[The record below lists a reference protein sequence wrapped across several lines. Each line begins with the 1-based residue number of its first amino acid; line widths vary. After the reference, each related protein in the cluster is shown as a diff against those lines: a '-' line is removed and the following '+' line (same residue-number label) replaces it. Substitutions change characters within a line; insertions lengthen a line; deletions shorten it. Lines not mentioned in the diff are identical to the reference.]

1 MKKSHRYIAP
11 LLSALVFVAALV
23 VLRHE
28 LQAYDIM
35 DVFAYTKTLSTQR
48 VILAL
53 FLTALNYVIMT
64 GYDYLALRY
73 VRRPLHYGKI
83 VLVSFIGY
91 AFSNNMGL
99 SMVAGGSVRYRLYS
113 GWGLSPGEVAKV
125 IGFCIMTL
133 WLGFFAM
140 CGVVFLY
147 EPMTLPRALHLPFS
161 SVRPIGA
168 LLLAL
173 VLLYFLGCS
182 VWRDSLKIKAWN
194 LRLPSAKYFG
204 PQMVLAFVHWAMAG
218 SVVFILLPPATDL
231 TYGGFMGIYLLA
243 QLAGLLSQVPGGLGV
258 FESVMFL
265 LLSFHVKGPSLFGAL
280 LAFRGIYYIL
290 PLLVASF
297 LFAAQELI
305 QKKDALKT
313 VARALRR

>member
-1 MKKSHRYIAP
+1 
-11 LLSALVFVAALV
+11 
-23 VLRHE
+23 
-28 LQAYDIM
+28 
-35 DVFAYTKTLSTQR
+35 
-48 VILAL
+48 
-53 FLTALNYVIMT
+53 
-64 GYDYLALRY
+64 
-73 VRRPLHYGKI
+73 
-83 VLVSFIGY
+83 
-91 AFSNNMGL
+91 
-99 SMVAGGSVRYRLYS
+99 
-113 GWGLSPGEVAKV
+113 GLSPGEVAKV

-182 VWRDSLKIKAWN
+182 LWRDSLKIKAWN

-204 PQMVLAFVHWAMAG
+204 PQMGLAFVHWAMAG

-243 QLAGLLSQVPGGLGV
+243 QLAGLLSQVPGGL
-258 FESVMFL
+258 
-265 LLSFHVKGPSLFGAL
+265 HVKGPSLFGAL